1 MGIFPSKEQWRK
13 WSLPSKVGYMA
24 FIITIVALLLMIIF
38 FIIQNKKTATREGQK
53 EAAEDREVKYEYEE
67 VVNEIKEATDTICRE
82 LQNIIVEGPPDYVKS
97 IPDSWDFHDKG
108 TFEVWM
114 KKIAFFNNKALIF
127 TIRSKSGD
135 KVLQIH
141 KNVSDYIQ
149 VSYLTPEMGRI
160 MRGTQLKE
168 ADFDNN
174 RKSIFVVFR

>member
-1 MGIFPSKEQWRK
+1 
-13 WSLPSKVGYMA
+13 MA

-53 EAAEDREVKYEYEE
+53 EAAEDREVKHEE
-67 VVNEIKEATDTICRE
+67 VVNEIKEATDTIRRE

-174 RKSIFVVFR
+174 RKSIFVVFRWDIEKKFTSLLINVEERNE